1 MIPSIRAAYNHEFTH
16 RQYQD
21 FLAGIAAEAGEA
33 PVFKVAET
41 PVFIPAQLTVQLK
54 KACDEIIAVI
64 LRPEFKDITRN
75 AIPHHL
81 KVPHENSHPHF
92 LVIDFAVCRD
102 EDGSLTPRLIE
113 LQGFPSLF
121 AFQELMARQ
130 FRTHFHIPAN
140 VDNFFGGLDKDSYFQ
155 LLRDVI
161 IGEYQPE
168 EVILLEVK
176 PHEQKTRVD
185 FYYTQQVLGIQP
197 VCITELIQEGKKLYY
212 ESEGKRIQIKRI
224 YNRIIFDDLLRQQEK
239 LGKHV
244 NLFQELDVEWITH
257 PNWFYRISKYILPFI
272 HSEFAPKAWFL
283 HELPVIPAD
292 LENYVLKPLFSFAG
306 QGVLIDVTQA
316 DIDKIQDPENW
327 ILQHKVQ
334 YAPAVET
341 PEGAAYCEIRMM
353 YVWPDHSPAPLLVHN
368 LARIS
373 KSKMI
378 GVTGGKPQNW
388 TGGSCAFFEQPL

>member
-1 MIPSIRAAYNHEFTH
+1 MIPSIRTAYNHQFTH

-21 FLAGIAAEAGEA
+21 FLAGIATEAGEA

-41 PVFIPAQLTVQLK
+41 PVFIPSRLTAQLK
-54 KACDEIIAVI
+54 KACDEVVAVI
-64 LRPEFKDITRN
+64 LRQDFKDITRD
-75 AIPHHL
+75 AIPLNL
-81 KVPHENSHPHF
+81 KVPHENDHPHF
-92 LVIDFAVCRD
+92 MVIDFAVCRD
-102 EDGSLTPRLIE
+102 EEGELTPRLIE
-113 LQGFPSLF
+113 LQGFPSLY

-130 FRTHFHIPAN
+130 FRTHFDIPDTVN
-140 VDNFFGGLDKDSYFQ
+140 NFFGGLDESSYFD
-155 LLRDVI
+155 LLKKVI
-161 IGEYQPE
+161 IGSHPPE
-168 EVILLEVK
+168 EVVLLEVK

-185 FYYTQQVLGIQP
+185 FYYTERKLGIKTI
-197 VCITELIQEGKKLYY
+197 CITDLLQDGKKLYY
-212 ESEGKRIQIKRI
+212 ETDGKRMPVKRI
-224 YNRIIFDDLLRQQEK
+224 YNRVIFDDLQRQQHQM
-239 LGKHV
+239 GKHV

-272 HSEFAPKAWFL
+272 HSDYAPKSWFL
-283 HELPVIPAD
+283 DKLPVIPTD

-306 QGVLIDVTQA
+306 QGVLIDVTPA
-316 DIDKIQDPENW
+316 DIDRISDPENW

-353 YVWPDHSPAPLLVHN
+353 YLWPDDSPIPLLVHN

-378 GVTGGKPQNW
+378 GVSQGTPQHW
-388 TGGSCAFFEQPL
+388 TGGSCAFFEGTL